1 MELSCKV
8 KYAIV
13 ALLELASRY
22 ERGEPVQISQ
32 IAASQNIPDRYLE
45 QLLTTLRRGGFVRS
59 QRGSKGGYLLAK
71 PPWQIP
77 LLEVFDCLEGPQTVE
92 REAKSDAAPT
102 PESAALQE
110 VWMESNVAAQE
121 VLRRYSLQD
130 LCQKRDDCQRLNI
143 MYYI

>member
-1 MELSCKV
+1 MLNQRFDKFVTVVC
-8 KYAIV
+8 
-13 ALLELASRY
+13 R
-22 ERGEPVQISQ
+22 
-32 IAASQNIPDRYLE
+32 QN
-45 QLLTTLRRGGFVRS
+45 TGFVRS

-77 LLEVFDCLEGPQTVE
+77 LLEVFDCLEGPQSVE
-92 REAKSDAAPT
+92 REGQPDSAPT

-110 VWMESNVAAQE
+110 VWAESNLAAQE

-130 LCQKRDDCQRLNI
+130 LCLKRDDCQRLNI